1 MVIKK
6 FYSTKAKAGW
16 KFDQTKK
23 KFWSYGFDIYLE
35 SDSRK
40 RESGFGTKNLA
51 TSAAAR
57 ISLGE
62 FGTGGSD
69 EVYMIRA
76 DGDSMEA
83 EIRSGDWLIVNR
95 HLQARN
101 GDRIV
106 ASVGGSLTVKV
117 FSSCVS
123 GLHLVASNGK
133 YAPRKMSAKDDFEIF
148 GVVTHVLHPFKKN

>member
-1 MVIKK
+1 MQAYKI
-6 FYSTKAKAGW
+6 SPNGAKSIWMAASGSVAAGEPQEVEPQ
-16 KFDQTKK
+16 FEQ
-23 KFWSYGFDIYLE
+23 
-35 SDSRK
+35 
-40 RESGFGTKNLA
+40 
-51 TSAAAR
+51 

-62 FGTGGSD
+62 FVTGGND